1 MPKGKKDPCVLVCRY
16 RGPNGW
22 CVACGLTALESRR
35 WWKMKPYEQTKLLK
49 ELEKRVGKKK

>member
-49 ELEKRVGKKK
+49 ELEQRLTKK